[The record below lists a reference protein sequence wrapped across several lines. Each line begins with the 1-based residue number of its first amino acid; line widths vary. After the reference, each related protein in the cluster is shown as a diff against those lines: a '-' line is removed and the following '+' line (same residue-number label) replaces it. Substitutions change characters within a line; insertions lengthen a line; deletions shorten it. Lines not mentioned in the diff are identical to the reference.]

1 MRELPLKV
9 QQEMRAHFEKAG
21 TADTKKKDVVEKAK
35 KLYNDMVYDSQEPM
49 GVVAAQ
55 SLSEPCTQM
64 TMRTYHFA
72 GTAGIQVT
80 LGLPRM
86 MEIFD
91 ARREP
96 RTPMMTVKLMPG
108 LDMDQVKH
116 IAESIKEVKLR
127 DIVESTLLD
136 MTEMW
141 VKMRLDSGKMAGLGI
156 DAEKL
161 AKGIRIK
168 NTETSVEGTD
178 TLMVKVKKGGV
189 ANLRKLKHM
198 LLDGHVKGIKG
209 ITQVVVS
216 RDGGEWTISTLG
228 SNLKKVFEI
237 EGVDTSRTKTNNI
250 FEIYDVLGIE
260 AARNAIIEQA
270 KYTMEEQGLGVDIRY
285 IMLLADVMTSSG
297 EVRAIGRYGVAGQ
310 KASVLVRASFEET
323 KKHITAAAIRGE
335 TDPLLGT
342 IENIILNQVA
352 PVGTGSFD
360 LVGYLPGAKG
370 RKKAEEESEEDGG
383 EGE

>member
-1 MRELPLKV
+1 MRELPLKL
-9 QQEMRAHFEKAG
+9 QSEMRAYFEKNA
-21 TADTKKKDVVEKAK
+21 TAEGRKKEVIERTKQ
-35 KLYNDMVYDSQEPM
+35 LYKDMVYDPQEPM

-86 MEIFD
+86 MDIFD
-91 ARREP
+91 ARKEP
-96 RTPMMTVKLMPG
+96 RTPMMTVKLKPG
-108 LDMDQVKH
+108 LGMEQVRH
-116 IAESIKEVKLR
+116 IAESIKEIKLR
-127 DIVESTLLD
+127 DVVESTLLD
-136 MTEMW
+136 MTELW
-141 VKMRLDSGKMAGLGI
+141 IKLKLDSDKVSSLGI
-156 DAEKL
+156 DVDKL
-161 AKGIRIK
+161 AKSIRVK
-168 NTETSVEGTD
+168 NTETSVEGAD
-178 TLMVKVKKGGV
+178 TLMVKTKRGSVS
-189 ANLRKLKHM
+189 NLRKLKYV
-198 LLDGHVKGIKG
+198 LLDNHVKGIKG
-209 ITQVVVS
+209 ITQVVVTKEG
-216 RDGGEWTISTLG
+216 DEWTISTLG
-228 SNLKKVFEI
+228 SNLKKVLEI
-237 EGVDTSRTKTNNI
+237 EGVDNTRTVTNNI

-260 AARNAIIEQA
+260 AARSAIIHQTR
-270 KYTMEEQGLGVDIRY
+270 YTMEEQGLSIDIRY

-335 TDPLLGT
+335 GDPLLGA

-360 LVGYLPGAKG
+360 LVGTLPGAKG
-370 RKKAEEESEEDGG
+370 RKKKAGEDG
-383 EGE
+383 EKADE